1 MRWKYSGWQ
10 TSKFNSMWCQI
21 QSCALRFP
29 FPFSFCIYFY
39 FSVSRDLLS
48 MFVFCLIICTMSTN
62 KISITKKERLI
73 NILLWIIVL
82 RRVSRRLI
90 LRQAAMAED
99 CKLSADMVLRTVQT
113 TFYQPKFFQHLT
125 TSRAS
130 LWLSLRCN
138 GDLVSL
144 MLHWTNLVTEED
156 SS

>member
-21 QSCALRFP
+21 QSSALRFP

-62 KISITKKERLI
+62 KISILKKERHI

-99 CKLSADMVLRTVQT
+99 CKLSADMVLRIVQT

-130 LWLSLRCN
+130 LWLSLRYIMEIWFRWCCIEQI
-138 GDLVSL
+138 L
-144 MLHWTNLVTEED
+144 
-156 SS
+156 